1 MHVTIRMCSRQVGG
15 TFGLLCLGYLL
26 IITQMIVASA
36 SSEGKTAAE
45 TPDAPY
51 ETQTAQCTIT
61 SGDIEASAQ
70 ASISKTLV
78 GVCGTDEMLEAFRML
93 EIKMLEEIYNLRKMI
108 RDPYFNPP
116 PLRPSIYKSIR
127 KSATSSNTSSNTTL
141 PQSNAE
147 RSEGSRLT
155 VTESN
160 KKSEPTILA
169 TTTPSSKVV
178 FPDDYDDEDEEDSH
192 EFSNNGPLKEN
203 SELVKKLSSTGLNN
217 TFSASR
223 ISLDD
228 RMSSPAAPPIDFKP
242 IDKPIEQKF
251 LTGGLRD
258 YEVYRFN
265 NTVISSGDA
274 KVFKYFWKIE
284 HFMQRVRSASNM
296 VGATF
301 SSPVFVISGLN
312 LRLHAKITTKSVGE
326 ILNVQLEQLS
336 ASDEALRK
344 TPNVILAS
352 GVLYG
357 QMETQKFFRHKIMIL
372 NQDKP
377 FSDLISTDLTNT
389 NAKFEAPLTALTA
402 EPYLKDDKLLV
413 KVIIFL

>member
-1 MHVTIRMCSRQVGG
+1 MHVSLYKCNKRVLRTIIMMHVA
-15 TFGLLCLGYLL
+15 YLL
-26 IITQMIVASA
+26 LIAQIVSA
-36 SSEGKTAAE
+36 AAE
-45 TPDAPY
+45 EKPSSDAPDSPY

-78 GVCGTDEMLEAFRML
+78 GVCGTDEMLEAFRTL
-93 EIKMLEEIYNLRKMI
+93 EIKMLEEMYNLRKMI

-116 PLRPSIYKSIR
+116 PLRPSVYKSIKR
-127 KSATSSNTSSNTTL
+127 TTTTSNTSSNTAL
-141 PQSNAE
+141 PQATVE
-147 RSEGSRLT
+147 KAQGSENG
-155 VTESN
+155 
-160 KKSEPTILA
+160 A
-169 TTTPSSKVV
+169 TPSSRNKNESLSTQSATAPFSQVV
-178 FPDDYDDEDEEDSH
+178 FPDENYDDEDEDDSR
-192 EFSNNGPLKEN
+192 EALTSGKKEN
-203 SELVKKLSSTGLNN
+203 SGLIKSMPGLNN
-217 TFSASR
+217 NHTGSR

-228 RMSSPAAPPIDFKP
+228 TKLPPVSSPIDFKP
-242 IDKPIEQKF
+242 IDKPTEQKF

-284 HFMQRVRSASNM
+284 NFMKRVRAITTLN
-296 VGATF
+296 GATF

-312 LRLHAKITTKSVGE
+312 LRLHAKTTMKSNGE
-326 ILNVQLEQLS
+326 VLYVQLEQLS
-336 ASDEALRK
+336 ASDDALRK

-352 GVLYG
+352 GALYG
-357 QMETQKFFRHKIMIL
+357 QVETKKFFRHKIMIL

-389 NAKFEAPLTALTA
+389 NAKFEAPLSALTA
-402 EPYLKDDKLLV
+402 EPYLKDDKLLI